1 MQIRLLMAWLAT
13 VGLMSVLAGP
23 AAGQVAP
30 TAARMARAR
39 TVPAA
44 APMAVAGVS
53 RRADVPMPWLQQDPG
68 DSLYRAGRDA
78 LNAGNY
84 GVAAR
89 QFRALR
95 ERYPRSGYAG
105 DAHYWEAF
113 ARYRVGTRDELR
125 TAVTLLEQQAER
137 YPDARTAR
145 DARDLRVQLRG
156 ALARQGDAESAAQL
170 AETVAPIAP
179 RPAVAPT
186 PGVAPAPA
194 VAPAPPPRGARG
206 SRDDRCRDED
216 DERMLALNALLQMRS
231 EQALPILR
239 QVLAR
244 RDEGSV
250 CLRRKAVFL
259 VSQHG
264 ATETVSLLLAAVR
277 TDPDAE
283 VREQA
288 VFWLSQVDAPEAV
301 AALDSVLRTSTDR
314 ALQEKAVFALSQQD
328 SPAAGRALREFL
340 ERSDTPEEL
349 QSKVIFWL
357 GQRGDAETSEYLRRH
372 YGRATSAKIKERII
386 FSMAQDDR
394 AETARWILG
403 VAQNEREPVDLR
415 KQALFWAGQM
425 KAVSMTELGALYG
438 RATSSEF
445 KEQLIFVYSQRREP
459 AALDKL
465 LEIARTETNKD
476 LRQKAIFW
484 IGQSSDQRAA
494 EFLLELINK

>member
-1 MQIRLLMAWLAT
+1 MHIRSLMTWPAT
-13 VGLMSVLAGP
+13 VALLSGMAGS
-23 AAGQVAP
+23 AAGQVTP
-30 TAARMARAR
+30 PAARLARAG

-44 APMAVAGVS
+44 APMAAARVS
-53 RRADVPMPWLQQDPG
+53 YRAAVPTPWLQQDPG

-84 GVAAR
+84 GVAAG

-113 ARYRVGTRDELR
+113 ARYRVGTREELR
-125 TAVTLLEQQAER
+125 EAVALLEQQAER

-170 AETVAPIAP
+170 AETVAPMAP
-179 RPAVAPT
+179 RPARAPT

-194 VAPAPPPRGARG
+194 VAPAPPPRGAR

-264 ATETVSLLLAAVR
+264 ATETVTLLLGAVR

-301 AALDSVLRTSTDR
+301 AALDSLLRTSTDR
-314 ALQEKAVFALSQQD
+314 ALQEKAIFALSQQD
-328 SPAAGRALREFL
+328 SPAAGRALRAFL
-340 ERSDTPEEL
+340 ERGDTPEEL

-394 AETARWILG
+394 AETARWILDI
-403 VAQNEREPVDLR
+403 AQNEREPVDLR

-425 KAVSMTELGALYG
+425 KAVSMTDLGALYG
-438 RATSSEF
+438 RATSPEF
-445 KEQLIFVYSQRREP
+445 KEQLIFVYSQRSEP

-465 LEIARTETNKD
+465 LDIGRTETNKE